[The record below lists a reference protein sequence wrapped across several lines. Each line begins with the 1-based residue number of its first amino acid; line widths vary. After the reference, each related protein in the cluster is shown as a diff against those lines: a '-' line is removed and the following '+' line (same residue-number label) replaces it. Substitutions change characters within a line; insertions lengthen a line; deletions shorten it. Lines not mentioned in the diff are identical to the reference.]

1 MGVVETFNRKLR
13 AMEKAINPTIQQ
25 TIDQNKG
32 LIIDQQTDG
41 QMYEGKD
48 SNSKDLIPSYALST
62 KITKQE
68 KGQPTNRVTLKDTGD
83 LYSNIKVDAKTT
95 EMIISANTE
104 YFKYLVIHYPT
115 NQILG
120 LEQSFLNEFVDKKV
134 LPNLA
139 IKWASIIR

>member
-48 SNSKDLIPSYALST
+48 SNSKDLIPS
-62 KITKQE
+62 
-68 KGQPTNRVTLKDTGD
+68 
-83 LYSNIKVDAKTT
+83 
-95 EMIISANTE
+95 
-104 YFKYLVIHYPT
+104 
-115 NQILG
+115 
-120 LEQSFLNEFVDKKV
+120 
-134 LPNLA
+134 
-139 IKWASIIR
+139 